1 MSDNEPKAAPK
12 SAAAS
17 LFDLRTVI
25 AILFAFYGIVLTIM
39 GFIDGEKELAK
50 AGGIDVNLWTGIG
63 MLILAI
69 VFVLWARAKPLG
81 ADAPPPG
88 DDDRPPMHH

>member
-1 MSDNEPKAAPK
+1 MSDDKAPK

-39 GFIDGEKELAK
+39 GFIDGEAELAK
-50 AGGIDVNLWTGIG
+50 AGGIDVNLWTGLG
-63 MLILAI
+63 MLVLAV

-81 ADAPPPG
+81 SDAPPPG